1 MGKVF
6 NRTALIEAVKM
17 WHSQGKIIVFTN
29 GCFDILHRGHVEY
42 LNDAKGLGDLLVLG
56 LNSDQSVRR
65 LKGPDRPVVS
75 EDDRAFILSQLISVD
90 AVCVYDE
97 DTPIPL
103 LEVLKPDILV
113 KGGDYTLDG
122 VVGREVVEQNGGK
135 VITLPLVEGRSTT
148 DLIGKIQIQK
158 VK

>member
-6 NRTALIEAVKM
+6 DRTALIEAVNM
-17 WHSQGKIIVFTN
+17 WRSQGKVIVFTN

-56 LNSDQSVRR
+56 LNSDLSVSR

-90 AVCVYDE
+90 AVYVFDE

-103 LEVLKPDILV
+103 LEVLMPDILV
-113 KGGDYTLDG
+113 KGGDYSLDQ
-122 VVGREVVEQNGGK
+122 VVGREVVEKNGGK
-135 VITLPLVEGRSTT
+135 VVTIPLVKGRSTT
-148 DLIGKIQIQK
+148 DLIGKIQTQK
-158 VK
+158 LR

>member
-1 MGKVF
+1 M
-6 NRTALIEAVKM
+6 
-17 WHSQGKIIVFTN
+17 
-29 GCFDILHRGHVEY
+29 
-42 LNDAKGLGDLLVLG
+42 
-56 LNSDQSVRR
+56 
-65 LKGPDRPVVS
+65 
-75 EDDRAFILSQLISVD
+75 D

-135 VITLPLVEGRSTT
+135 VITLPLVQGRSTT
-148 DLIGKIQIQK
+148 DLIGKLQTHQ

>member
-6 NRTALIEAVKM
+6 DRTALIEAVNM
-17 WHSQGKIIVFTN
+17 WRSQGKVIVFTN

-42 LNDAKGLGDLLVLG
+42 LNDAKRLGDLLVLG
-56 LNSDQSVRR
+56 LNSDLSVSR

-90 AVCVYDE
+90 AVYVFDE

-113 KGGDYTLDG
+113 KGGDYSLDQ
-122 VVGREVVEQNGGK
+122 VVGREVVEKNGGK
-135 VITLPLVEGRSTT
+135 VVTIPLVKGRSTT
-148 DLIGKIQIQK
+148 DLIGKIQTQK
-158 VK
+158 LR

>member
-6 NRTALIEAVKM
+6 DRTALIEAANI
-17 WHSQGKIIVFTN
+17 WRSQGKVIVFTN

-75 EDDRAFILSQLISVD
+75 
-90 AVCVYDE
+90 
-97 DTPIPL
+97 
-103 LEVLKPDILV
+103 
-113 KGGDYTLDG
+113 
-122 VVGREVVEQNGGK
+122 
-135 VITLPLVEGRSTT
+135 
-148 DLIGKIQIQK
+148 
-158 VK
+158 